1 MKSSLTSITFRKKSI
16 EQIVALACTA
26 GLDAIEWGGDVHVAP
41 GDKEAAQKA
50 LRLSRENGLQISAY
64 GSYYRCKSEEDFTPV
79 LESALRLETPIIRIW
94 AGAGFAYS
102 KDCPPDDR
110 LRFTEKLADN
120 VRQAKEAGCI
130 VATEYHSNTLT
141 DTLAS
146 TQQLLS
152 DIPDLYTYWQPRTT
166 CPPLPV
172 AQNIADVEALGKRIV
187 NVHMFYWDEEYV
199 RHPLKDN
206 ADNILQYLRAADR
219 YTDAK
224 YAAIEFVKD
233 EQDAQLLEDAR
244 VLRDLLQKI

>member
-16 EQIVALACTA
+16 EEIVALVRSS

-50 LRLSRENGLQISAY
+50 LRLTRESGLEISAY
-64 GSYYRCKSEEDFTPV
+64 GSYYRCKPEEDFTPV
-79 LESALRLETPIIRIW
+79 LESALRLETPIIRVW
-94 AGAGFAYS
+94 AGAGFAFS

-130 VATEYHSNTLT
+130 VATEYHGNTLT

-152 DIPDLYTYWQPRTT
+152 DIPDLYTYWQPRTRPT
-166 CPPLPV
+166 IPV
-172 AQNIADVEALGKRIV
+172 AENISDLEQLGKRVV
-187 NVHMFYWDEEYV
+187 NVHTFYWDDNAV

-206 ADNILQYLRAADR
+206 AETWLTYLRTAEKC
-219 YTDAK
+219 TDAK

-233 EQDAQLLEDAR
+233 DLDSQLLEDAQ
-244 VLRDLLQKI
+244 VLRTLLEKV